1 MAARCPGSAS
11 PRWLPS
17 STLLLLAAFLLSAP
31 PPVRALRFDLESG
44 HTKCISDEIKVGSM
58 AVGKYHVVGPD
69 PNFPDAQLPESHR
82 ISLRVTSP
90 YGNSMHY
97 AENVQSGHFAFTAAE
112 AGDYLACFWAPDHKP
127 AVAIGFEFDWRS
139 GVSTKDWPSVAKK
152 GKVDM
157 MELELKKLEETIKNI
172 HEEMFYLRERE
183 EEMQNLNRRTNS
195 SMAWLGFLSLGI
207 CLSVAG
213 LQLWHLKTFFERKKL
228 L

>member
-1 MAARCPGSAS
+1 
-11 PRWLPS
+11 L
-17 STLLLLAAFLLSAP
+17 STLLLLAVFLLSAP
-31 PPVRALRFDLESG
+31 PPARALRFDLESG

-82 ISLRVTSP
+82 ISLRVSEPRRVIWAAEAVPMCAFVLIGCVLLGLVAAQVTSP

-152 GKVDM
+152 GKVDVSISLLS
-157 MELELKKLEETIKNI
+157 E
-172 HEEMFYLRERE
+172 
-183 EEMQNLNRRTNS
+183 
-195 SMAWLGFLSLGI
+195 FLSFFFAQFATNRVVLTLFPRNI
-207 CLSVAG
+207 AVISVHYS
-213 LQLWHLKTFFERKKL
+213 LC
-228 L
+228 

>member
-1 MAARCPGSAS
+1 MATLVGNWGS
-11 PRWLPS
+11 
-17 STLLLLAAFLLSAP
+17 LLQLM
-31 PPVRALRFDLESG
+31 V
-44 HTKCISDEIKVGSM
+44 
-58 AVGKYHVVGPD
+58 
-69 PNFPDAQLPESHR
+69 AQ
-82 ISLRVTSP
+82 VTSP

-97 AENVQSGHFAFTAAE
+97 AENVQSGHFAFTATE

-127 AVAIGFEFDWRS
+127 PVTIGFEFDWRS
-139 GVSTKDWPSVAKK
+139 GVSAKDWPSVAKK

-183 EEMQNLNRRTNS
+183 EEMQDLNRRTNS
-195 SMAWLGFLSLGI
+195 RMAWLGFLSLGI